1 MDNRIEKLISDRAE
15 LIFYYKT
22 KEVKFKEHQDNAR
35 KVIFDKATTPEDRKR
50 VLKEFRKVENEW
62 EKDAHEILKEVVERD
77 TEIFKILGYFE

>member
-35 KVIFDKATTPEDRKR
+35 
-50 VLKEFRKVENEW
+50 
-62 EKDAHEILKEVVERD
+62 
-77 TEIFKILGYFE
+77 